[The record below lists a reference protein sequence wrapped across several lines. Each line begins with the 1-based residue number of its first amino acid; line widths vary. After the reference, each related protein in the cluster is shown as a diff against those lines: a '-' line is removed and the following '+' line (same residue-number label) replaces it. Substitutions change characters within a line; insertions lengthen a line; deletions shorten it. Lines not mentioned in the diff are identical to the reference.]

1 MSKANEL
8 LKKIDET
15 AYPSDEEREKAL
27 LEICRNY
34 DHTDA
39 DDMRGRASL
48 YNELGSFYRSRRM
61 LDKAEAAYK
70 YAIEIM
76 KTPVKVG
83 TSQPVCKSCSFEI
96 DSVSIQDDTDIYS
109 GDYGTILNNLAGC
122 YRLQGRFDEALKMFD
137 QVEQIYVSLEDFP
150 KELLASCK
158 NNKGLVY
165 LDKKEFS
172 KAETCFN
179 EAFDILKD
187 EDEST
192 YEMAMTYGNMAVAH
206 YEMGKNEVALKE
218 LEKGLEILKK
228 VTGEE
233 APVYK
238 SLQSLQK
245 AVADSGGNY

>member
-15 AYPSDEEREKAL
+15 SYTSDEDREKAL

-76 KTPVKVG
+76 QTPVKVG

-122 YRLQGRFDEALKMFD
+122 YRLQGRFDEALMMFD
-137 QVEQIYVSLEDFP
+137 QVEQIYVSLEEFP
-150 KELLASCK
+150 KELRASCK

-172 KAETCFN
+172 KAEICFK
-179 EAFDILKD
+179 EAFDILKGG
-187 EDEST
+187 DEST

-206 YEMGKNEVALKE
+206 YEMEKYEDALKE
-218 LEKGLEILKK
+218 LGKGLEILKK
-228 VTGEE
+228 VTGED
-233 APVYK
+233 APVYR
-238 SLQSLQK
+238 SLQNLQK
-245 AVADSGGNY
+245 AVADRGGNN